1 MHVNLLDLTI
11 FKWKCWRPLFPKLFR
26 GFSLLKLRLLNSK
39 VQILELVTV
48 KVGPSLHV
56 DLDLRSIQD
65 RSQFAFERSHSGRFG
80 LRSIWDRSN
89 SLVWMTPYSIGTWTS
104 WSLGKLEN
112 SFQETL
118 VLRALVNPKLALVVS
133 LWKHGNVFF
142 FNHYFLNNNVRS
154 ARNLSIQNNSLQCF
168 CITYNL
174 SQLSVEEGQSY
185 NL

>member
-1 MHVNLLDLTI
+1 MLENNII
-11 FKWKCWRPLFPKLFR
+11 FVCYLWDI
-26 GFSLLKLRLLNSK
+26 G
-39 VQILELVTV
+39 TV
-48 KVGPSLHV
+48 HTKIYLSWIY
-56 DLDLRSIQD
+56 LRSISCSSSWESVHTHLDRSWIDLSSLWESVHTHLD

-89 SLVWMTPYSIGTWTS
+89 SLVWMAPYSIGTWTS